1 MDTKA
6 NKMVISTKRHK
17 ISTDYEI
24 TAKKLGRG
32 LDGYILE
39 IIQKNTKE
47 KYALKMLRACEK
59 SRQEIRYQHLMS
71 IDCEHIVKIF
81 DVYENEIENI
91 LYYFVVMEY
100 MQGGNLKERMSH
112 VKFAEEDIVAIMKQ
126 LGKAIEHLHLSGIV
140 HCGN

>member
-1 MDTKA
+1 
-6 NKMVISTKRHK
+6 MVIIFPKRHK
-17 ISTDYEI
+17 ISSDYEI

-39 IIQKNTKE
+39 IIHKKTKE

-59 SRQEIRYQHLMS
+59 SRKEIRYQYLMS
-71 IDCEHIVKIF
+71 LDCEHIVKII
-81 DVYENEIENI
+81 DIYENEIENI
-91 LYYFVVMEY
+91 LYYLVVMEY

-112 VKFAEEDIVAIMKQ
+112 VKFAEKDIVEIIMQ
-126 LGKAIEHLHLSGIV
+126 LGKAIEHLHFSGIV